1 MTLQQR
7 VEELTMAYGS
17 HSRKYIGEFILRKK
31 SRLNE
36 YSIQQIADETY
47 TSKAALVRFA
57 KSLGFGGWREFV
69 KEFVAEQRYQENHY
83 SDIDPN
89 FPFEEG
95 DSTTDIIQKMCS
107 LQVESILDT
116 ADLLSAHTIDQIAKL
131 LQRSHRIAVFGM
143 NPNILLGEL
152 FRRRMMTIQKPVDLS
167 LLGDS
172 GLLASS
178 LTKDDCAILISY
190 SGNTE
195 VREPMNLVSLLKAL
209 HVPMIA
215 ITSSGDNKL
224 RRHADYTLSISSRE
238 KLYSK
243 ISTFATEK
251 SIQFILDII
260 FSAYFSLSYQEH
272 LKSKIKTGRI
282 LEHSRIA
289 TNQELCETALEENKE
304 GEILP

>member
-7 VEELTMAYGS
+7 VEELTMAYGN

-195 VREPMNLVSLLKAL
+195 VREPMNLVSLLKAQ

-215 ITSSGDNKL
+215 ITSSGD
-224 RRHADYTLSISSRE
+224 TSFGVMQTIPSISSRE